1 MEIEEKSRLL
11 FMKYALPCSRT
22 LVKRNQVTQDE
33 VDKLIDIVKN
43 NKEIP
48 KNAEKIFKVAFT
60 ACSLIALDT
69 GKNKIDEDVIRE
81 YFLKKHSDVIE
92 KRYEEMG
99 DFDPKACQIRLGRVV
114 SFQGDEAIIIN
125 SSGKRSYKTD
135 FVKVQENDKV
145 VTHWDFVVEVIK

>member
-1 MEIEEKSRLL
+1 
-11 FMKYALPCSRT
+11 MKYALPCSRT
-22 LVKRNQVTQDE
+22 LVKRNQVTQEE

-48 KNAEKIFKVAFT
+48 KNAEKIFKVAFA

-92 KRYEEMG
+92 KRYEEM
-99 DFDPKACQIRLGRVV
+99 K
-114 SFQGDEAIIIN
+114 
-125 SSGKRSYKTD
+125 
-135 FVKVQENDKV
+135 
-145 VTHWDFVVEVIK
+145 